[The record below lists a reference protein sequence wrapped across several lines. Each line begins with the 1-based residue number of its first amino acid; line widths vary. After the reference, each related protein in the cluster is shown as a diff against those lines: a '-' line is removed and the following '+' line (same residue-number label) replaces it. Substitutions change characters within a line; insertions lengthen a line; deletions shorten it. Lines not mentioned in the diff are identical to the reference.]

1 MANFKYKAINS
12 EGQRIEGSQSA
23 DSESQVREMLLSNQ
37 YYPLSIEKE
46 NSKNK
51 SSFSFDRKV
60 KLKDIAVF
68 CRQFYV
74 MLDSG
79 LSIGKTL
86 NILIEQGEKPKLR
99 EALIGVN
106 SDIKRGETLASS
118 MGKRKDV
125 FPKLLTSMIDAG
137 ERSGNLDIILKR
149 MAEYYEKETKIRGK
163 IKSAMIYPIVL
174 GVVAII
180 AITFILTFVMP
191 TFVQMFEENNVELP
205 MSTKMVLGTSKM
217 LGKYGVIFFLVLVIG
232 IILLGKYLKG
242 EEGQYKLSVINLK
255 LPVIKKLTQK
265 IVVSRFTRTM
275 GIVSSSGMS
284 LVTSLEIVASVVGN
298 KIAEKE
304 LLKVK
309 EKVLKGEGLGDS
321 IMNIKIFPPML
332 ASMVKVGEEA
342 GSLDSI
348 LDKTADFYDDEL
360 EREIQTATAL
370 IEPVMIV
377 IMGVIIGFLLISIL
391 TPMFKMYKLH
401 IILRRKTNE
410 YKKTK

>member
-51 SSFSFDRKV
+51 ISFSFNRKV
-60 KLKDIAVF
+60 KLKDIAIF

-79 LSIGKTL
+79 LSIGKAL
-86 NILIEQGEKPKLR
+86 NILIEQGEKPKIR

-106 SDIKRGETLASS
+106 GDLKRGETLASS
-118 MGKRKDV
+118 MRKRKDV
-125 FPKLLTSMIDAG
+125 FPNLLTSMIDAG

-191 TFVQMFEENNVELP
+191 TFVQMFEENNVDLP

-217 LGKYGVIFFLVLVIG
+217 LGKYGIIIFLILVTA
-232 IILLGKYLKG
+232 IILLGKYLKS
-242 EEGQYKLSVINLK
+242 EEGQYKLSIINLK
-255 LPVIKKLTQK
+255 IPVIKKLTQK
-265 IVVSRFTRTM
+265 IIVSRFTRTM

-321 IMNIKIFPPML
+321 IMKIKIFPPML

-370 IEPVMIV
+370 IEPAMIV
-377 IMGVIIGFLLISIL
+377 VMGIIIGFLLISIL
-391 TPMFKMYKLH
+391 TPMFKMYNS
-401 IILRRKTNE
+401 IG
-410 YKKTK
+410 

>member
-1 MANFKYKAINS
+1 MAIFKYKAINS

-46 NSKNK
+46 NSKSK
-51 SSFSFDRKV
+51 SSFSFNRKV

-79 LSIGKTL
+79 LSIGKAL
-86 NILIEQGEKPKLR
+86 NILIEQGEKPKIR

-106 SDIKRGETLASS
+106 GDLKRGETLANS
-118 MGKRKDV
+118 MRKRKDV
-125 FPKLLTSMIDAG
+125 FPNLLTSMIDAG

-191 TFVQMFEENNVELP
+191 TFVQMFEENNVDLP
-205 MSTKMVLGTSKM
+205 TSTKMVLGTSKM
-217 LGKYGVIFFLVLVIG
+217 LGKYGIIIFLILVTA
-232 IILLGKYLKG
+232 IILLGKYLKS

-255 LPVIKKLTQK
+255 IPVIKKLTQK
-265 IVVSRFTRTM
+265 IIVSRFTRTM

-298 KIAEKE
+298 KIAERE

-321 IMNIKIFPPML
+321 IMKIKIFPPML

-370 IEPVMIV
+370 IEPAMIV
-377 IMGVIIGFLLISIL
+377 VMGVIIGFLLISIL
-391 TPMFKMYKLH
+391 TPMFKMYNS
-401 IILRRKTNE
+401 IS
-410 YKKTK
+410 

>member
-1 MANFKYKAINS
+1 MAIFKYKAINS

-23 DSESQVREMLLSNQ
+23 DSENQIREMLLSNQ

-46 NSKNK
+46 NSKSK
-51 SSFSFDRKV
+51 KSFSFNSKV

-79 LSIGKTL
+79 LSIGKAL
-86 NILIEQGEKPKLR
+86 NILIEQCEKPKLR

-106 SDIKRGETLASS
+106 GDLKRGETLASS
-118 MGKRKDV
+118 MRKRKDV
-125 FPKLLTSMIDAG
+125 FPNLLTSMIDAG

-191 TFVQMFEENNVELP
+191 TFVQMFEENNVDLP
-205 MSTKMVLGTSKM
+205 MSTKMVLETSKV
-217 LGKYGVIFFLVLVIG
+217 LGKYGIIIFLILVTA
-232 IILLGKYLKG
+232 IILLGKYLKS
-242 EEGQYKLSVINLK
+242 EEGQYKLSSINLK
-255 LPVIKKLTQK
+255 IPVIKKLTQK
-265 IVVSRFTRTM
+265 IIVSRFTRTM

-284 LVTSLEIVASVVGN
+284 LVSSLEIVASVVGN

-332 ASMVKVGEEA
+332 ASMVKIGEEA

-360 EREIQTATAL
+360 EREIKTATAL
-370 IEPVMIV
+370 IEPSMIV
-377 IMGVIIGFLLISIL
+377 LMGIIIGFLLISIL
-391 TPMFKMYKLH
+391 TPMFKMYNS
-401 IILRRKTNE
+401 IS
-410 YKKTK
+410 

>member
-1 MANFKYKAINS
+1 MAIFKYKAINS

-23 DSESQVREMLLSNQ
+23 DSESQIREMLLSNQ

-46 NSKNK
+46 NSKSK
-51 SSFSFDRKV
+51 KSFSFNSKV

-79 LSIGKTL
+79 LSIGKAL
-86 NILIEQGEKPKLR
+86 NILIEQCEKPKLR

-106 SDIKRGETLASS
+106 GELKRGETLASS
-118 MGKRKDV
+118 MRKRKDV
-125 FPKLLTSMIDAG
+125 FPNLLTSMIDAG

-180 AITFILTFVMP
+180 SITFILTFVMP
-191 TFVQMFEENNVELP
+191 TFVQMFEENNVDLP
-205 MSTKMVLGTSKM
+205 MSTKMVLETSKV
-217 LGKYGVIFFLVLVIG
+217 LGQYGIIIFLILVTA
-232 IILLGKYLKG
+232 IILLGKYLKS
-242 EEGQYKLSVINLK
+242 EEGQYKLSSINLK
-255 LPVIKKLTQK
+255 IPVIKKLTQK
-265 IVVSRFTRTM
+265 IIVSRFTRTM

-284 LVTSLEIVASVVGN
+284 LVTSIEIVASVVGN

-332 ASMVKVGEEA
+332 ASMVKIGEEA

-360 EREIQTATAL
+360 EREIKTATAL
-370 IEPVMIV
+370 IEPIMIV
-377 IMGVIIGFLLISIL
+377 LMGIIIGFLLISIL
-391 TPMFKMYKLH
+391 TPMFTMYNS
-401 IILRRKTNE
+401 IG
-410 YKKTK
+410 

>member
-60 KLKDIAVF
+60 KLKDIALF

-232 IILLGKYLKG
+232 IILLGKYLKS

-360 EREIQTATAL
+360 EREIQTVTAL
-370 IEPVMIV
+370 IEPAMIV

-391 TPMFKMYKLH
+391 TPMFKMYNS
-401 IILRRKTNE
+401 IG
-410 YKKTK
+410 

>member
-12 EGQRIEGSQSA
+12 EGQRVEGSQSA

-51 SSFSFDRKV
+51 ISFSFNRKV
-60 KLKDIAVF
+60 KLKDIAIF

-79 LSIGKTL
+79 LSIGKAL
-86 NILIEQGEKPKLR
+86 NILIEQGEKPKIR

-106 SDIKRGETLASS
+106 GDLKRGETLASS
-118 MGKRKDV
+118 MRKRKDV
-125 FPKLLTSMIDAG
+125 FPNLLTSMIDAG

-191 TFVQMFEENNVELP
+191 TFVQMFEENNVDLP

-217 LGKYGVIFFLVLVIG
+217 LGKYGIIIFLILVTA
-232 IILLGKYLKG
+232 IILLGKYLKS
-242 EEGQYKLSVINLK
+242 EEGQYKLSIINLK
-255 LPVIKKLTQK
+255 IPVIKKLTQK
-265 IVVSRFTRTM
+265 IIVSRFTRTM

-321 IMNIKIFPPML
+321 IMKIKIFPPML

-370 IEPVMIV
+370 IEPAMIV
-377 IMGVIIGFLLISIL
+377 VMGIIIGFLLISIL
-391 TPMFKMYKLH
+391 TPMFKMYNS
-401 IILRRKTNE
+401 IS
-410 YKKTK
+410 

>member
-1 MANFKYKAINS
+1 MAIFKYKAINS

-23 DSESQVREMLLSNQ
+23 DSESQIREMLLSNQ

-46 NSKNK
+46 NSKSK
-51 SSFSFDRKV
+51 KSFSFNSKV

-79 LSIGKTL
+79 LSIGKAL
-86 NILIEQGEKPKLR
+86 NILIEQGEKPKIR

-106 SDIKRGETLASS
+106 GDLKRGETLASS
-118 MGKRKDV
+118 MRKRKDV
-125 FPKLLTSMIDAG
+125 FPNLLTSMIDAG

-191 TFVQMFEENNVELP
+191 TFVQMFEENNVDLP

-217 LGKYGVIFFLVLVIG
+217 LGKYGIIIFLILVTA
-232 IILLGKYLKG
+232 IILLGKYLKS
-242 EEGQYKLSVINLK
+242 EEGQYKLSIINLK
-255 LPVIKKLTQK
+255 IPVIKKLTQK
-265 IVVSRFTRTM
+265 IIVSRFTRTM

-284 LVTSLEIVASVVGN
+284 LVTSIEIVASVVGN

-321 IMNIKIFPPML
+321 IMKIKIFPPML

-370 IEPVMIV
+370 IEPAMIV
-377 IMGVIIGFLLISIL
+377 VMGIIIGFLLISIL
-391 TPMFKMYKLH
+391 TPMFKMYNS
-401 IILRRKTNE
+401 IG
-410 YKKTK
+410 

>member
-1 MANFKYKAINS
+1 MAIFKYKAINS

-23 DSESQVREMLLSNQ
+23 DSESQIREMLLSNQ

-46 NSKNK
+46 NSKSK
-51 SSFSFDRKV
+51 KSFSFNSKV

-79 LSIGKTL
+79 LSIGKAL
-86 NILIEQGEKPKLR
+86 NILIEQCEKPKLR

-106 SDIKRGETLASS
+106 GELKRGETLASS
-118 MGKRKDV
+118 MRKRKDV
-125 FPKLLTSMIDAG
+125 FPNLLTSMIDAG

-191 TFVQMFEENNVELP
+191 TFVQMFEENNVDLP

-217 LGKYGVIFFLVLVIG
+217 LGKYGIIIFLILVTA
-232 IILLGKYLKG
+232 IILLGKYLKS
-242 EEGQYKLSVINLK
+242 EEGQYKLSSINLK
-255 LPVIKKLTQK
+255 IPVIKKLTQK
-265 IVVSRFTRTM
+265 IIVSRFTRTM

-284 LVTSLEIVASVVGN
+284 LVSSLEIVASVVGN
-298 KIAEKE
+298 KIAENE

-370 IEPVMIV
+370 IEPIMIV
-377 IMGVIIGFLLISIL
+377 IMGIIIGFLLISIL
-391 TPMFKMYKLH
+391 TPMFTMYNS
-401 IILRRKTNE
+401 IG
-410 YKKTK
+410 

>member
-1 MANFKYKAINS
+1 MAIFKYKAINS

-23 DSESQVREMLLSNQ
+23 DSESQIREMLLSNQ

-46 NSKNK
+46 NSKSK
-51 SSFSFDRKV
+51 KSFSFNSKV

-79 LSIGKTL
+79 LSIGKAL
-86 NILIEQGEKPKLR
+86 NILIEQCEKPKIR

-106 SDIKRGETLASS
+106 GELKRGETLASS
-118 MGKRKDV
+118 MRKRKDV
-125 FPKLLTSMIDAG
+125 FPNLLTSMIDAG

-191 TFVQMFEENNVELP
+191 TFVQMFEENNVDLP

-217 LGKYGVIFFLVLVIG
+217 LGKYGIIIFLILVTA
-232 IILLGKYLKG
+232 IILLGKYLKS
-242 EEGQYKLSVINLK
+242 EEGQYKLSSINLK
-255 LPVIKKLTQK
+255 IPVIKKLTQK
-265 IVVSRFTRTM
+265 IIVSRFTRTM

-284 LVTSLEIVASVVGN
+284 LVTSIEIVASVVGN

-332 ASMVKVGEEA
+332 ASMVKIGEEA

-360 EREIQTATAL
+360 EREIKTATAL
-370 IEPVMIV
+370 IEPSMIV
-377 IMGVIIGFLLISIL
+377 LMGIIIGFLLISIL
-391 TPMFKMYKLH
+391 TPMFKMYNS
-401 IILRRKTNE
+401 IS
-410 YKKTK
+410 

>member
-46 NSKNK
+46 NSKGK
-51 SSFSFDRKV
+51 SSLSFNRKV

-79 LSIGKTL
+79 LSIGKAL

-106 SDIKRGETLASS
+106 GDLKRGETLASS
-118 MGKRKDV
+118 MRKRKDV
-125 FPKLLTSMIDAG
+125 FPNLLTSMIDAG

-191 TFVQMFEENNVELP
+191 TFVQMFEENNVDLP
-205 MSTKMVLGTSKM
+205 TSTKMVLGTSKM
-217 LGKYGVIFFLVLVIG
+217 LGKYGIIIFLILVTA
-232 IILLGKYLKG
+232 IILLGKYLKS

-255 LPVIKKLTQK
+255 IPVIKKLTQK
-265 IVVSRFTRTM
+265 IIVSRFTRTM

-321 IMNIKIFPPML
+321 IIKIKIFPPML

-370 IEPVMIV
+370 IEPAMIV
-377 IMGVIIGFLLISIL
+377 LMGVIIGFLLISIL
-391 TPMFKMYKLH
+391 TPMFKMYNS
-401 IILRRKTNE
+401 IG
-410 YKKTK
+410 

>member
-1 MANFKYKAINS
+1 MAIFKYKAINS

-23 DSESQVREMLLSNQ
+23 DYESQIREMLLSNQ

-46 NSKNK
+46 NSKSK
-51 SSFSFDRKV
+51 KSFSFNSKV

-79 LSIGKTL
+79 LSIGKAL
-86 NILIEQGEKPKLR
+86 NILIEQCEKPKLR

-106 SDIKRGETLASS
+106 GELKRGETLASS
-118 MGKRKDV
+118 MRKRKDV
-125 FPKLLTSMIDAG
+125 FPNLLTSMIDAG

-191 TFVQMFEENNVELP
+191 TFVQMFEENNVDLP
-205 MSTKMVLGTSKM
+205 MSTKMVLETSKM
-217 LGKYGVIFFLVLVIG
+217 LGKYGIIIFLILVTA
-232 IILLGKYLKG
+232 IILLGKYLKS
-242 EEGQYKLSVINLK
+242 EEGQYKLSSINLK
-255 LPVIKKLTQK
+255 IPVIKKLTQK
-265 IVVSRFTRTM
+265 IIVSRFTRTM

-284 LVTSLEIVASVVGN
+284 LVTSIEIVASVVGN
-298 KIAEKE
+298 KIAERE

-332 ASMVKVGEEA
+332 ASMVKIGEEA

-360 EREIQTATAL
+360 EREIKTATAL
-370 IEPVMIV
+370 IEPSMIV
-377 IMGVIIGFLLISIL
+377 LMGIIIGFLLISIL
-391 TPMFKMYKLH
+391 TPMFKMYNS
-401 IILRRKTNE
+401 IS
-410 YKKTK
+410 

>member
-46 NSKNK
+46 NSKSK
-51 SSFSFDRKV
+51 SSFSFNRKV

-79 LSIGKTL
+79 LSIGKAL
-86 NILIEQGEKPKLR
+86 NILIEQGEKPKIR
-99 EALIGVN
+99 DALIGVN
-106 SDIKRGETLASS
+106 GDLKRGETLANS
-118 MGKRKDV
+118 MRKRKDV
-125 FPKLLTSMIDAG
+125 FPNLLTSMIDAG

-191 TFVQMFEENNVELP
+191 TFVQMFEENNVDLP
-205 MSTKMVLGTSKM
+205 TSTKMVLGTSKM
-217 LGKYGVIFFLVLVIG
+217 LGKYGIIIFLILVTA
-232 IILLGKYLKG
+232 IILLGKYLKS
-242 EEGQYKLSVINLK
+242 EEGQYKLSIINLK
-255 LPVIKKLTQK
+255 IPVIKKLTQK
-265 IVVSRFTRTM
+265 IIVSRFTRTM

-321 IMNIKIFPPML
+321 IMKIKIFPPML

-370 IEPVMIV
+370 IEPAMIV
-377 IMGVIIGFLLISIL
+377 VMGIIIGFLLISIL
-391 TPMFKMYKLH
+391 TPMFKMYNS
-401 IILRRKTNE
+401 IG
-410 YKKTK
+410 

>member
-1 MANFKYKAINS
+1 MAIFKYKAINS

-23 DSESQVREMLLSNQ
+23 DSESQIREMLLSNQ

-46 NSKNK
+46 NSKSK
-51 SSFSFDRKV
+51 KSFSFNSKV

-79 LSIGKTL
+79 LSIGKAL
-86 NILIEQGEKPKLR
+86 NILIEQCEKPKLR

-106 SDIKRGETLASS
+106 GELKRGETLASS
-118 MGKRKDV
+118 MRKRKDV
-125 FPKLLTSMIDAG
+125 FPNLLTSMIDAG

-191 TFVQMFEENNVELP
+191 TFVQMFEENNVDLP
-205 MSTKMVLGTSKM
+205 MSTKMVLETSKV
-217 LGKYGVIFFLVLVIG
+217 LGKYGIIIFLILVTA
-232 IILLGKYLKG
+232 IILLGKYLKS
-242 EEGQYKLSVINLK
+242 EEGQYKLSSINLK
-255 LPVIKKLTQK
+255 IPVIKKLTQK
-265 IVVSRFTRTM
+265 IIVSRFTRTM

-284 LVTSLEIVASVVGN
+284 LVTSIEIVASVVGN

-332 ASMVKVGEEA
+332 ASMVKIGEEA

-360 EREIQTATAL
+360 EREIKTATAL
-370 IEPVMIV
+370 IEPSMIV
-377 IMGVIIGFLLISIL
+377 LMGIIIGFLLISIL
-391 TPMFKMYKLH
+391 TPMFKMYNS
-401 IILRRKTNE
+401 IS
-410 YKKTK
+410 

>member
-1 MANFKYKAINS
+1 MAIFKYKAINS

-23 DSESQVREMLLSNQ
+23 DSESQIREMLLSNQ

-46 NSKNK
+46 NSKSK
-51 SSFSFDRKV
+51 KSFSFNSKV

-79 LSIGKTL
+79 LSIGKAL
-86 NILIEQGEKPKLR
+86 NILIEQCEKPKLR

-106 SDIKRGETLASS
+106 GELKRGETLASS
-118 MGKRKDV
+118 MRKRKDV
-125 FPKLLTSMIDAG
+125 FPNLLTSMIDAG

-191 TFVQMFEENNVELP
+191 TFVQMFEENNVDLP
-205 MSTKMVLGTSKM
+205 MSTKMVLETSKV
-217 LGKYGVIFFLVLVIG
+217 LGKYGIIIFLILVTA
-232 IILLGKYLKG
+232 IILLGKYLKS
-242 EEGQYKLSVINLK
+242 EEGQYKLSSINLK
-255 LPVIKKLTQK
+255 IPVIKKLTQK
-265 IVVSRFTRTM
+265 IIVSRFTRTM

-284 LVTSLEIVASVVGN
+284 LVTSIEIVASVVGN

-332 ASMVKVGEEA
+332 ASMVKIGEEA

-360 EREIQTATAL
+360 EREIKTSTAL
-370 IEPVMIV
+370 IEPSMIV
-377 IMGVIIGFLLISIL
+377 LMGIIIGFLLISIL
-391 TPMFKMYKLH
+391 TPMFKMYNS
-401 IILRRKTNE
+401 IS
-410 YKKTK
+410 

>member
-1 MANFKYKAINS
+1 MAIFKYKAINS

-23 DSESQVREMLLSNQ
+23 DSENQIREMLLSNQ

-46 NSKNK
+46 NSKSK
-51 SSFSFDRKV
+51 KSFSFNSKV

-79 LSIGKTL
+79 LSIGKAL
-86 NILIEQGEKPKLR
+86 NILIEQCEKPKLR

-106 SDIKRGETLASS
+106 GELKRGETLASS
-118 MGKRKDV
+118 MRKRKDV
-125 FPKLLTSMIDAG
+125 FPNLLTSMIDAG

-217 LGKYGVIFFLVLVIG
+217 LGKYGIIIFLILVTA
-232 IILLGKYLKG
+232 IILLGKYLKS
-242 EEGQYKLSVINLK
+242 EEGQYKLSSINLK
-255 LPVIKKLTQK
+255 IPVIKKLTQK
-265 IVVSRFTRTM
+265 IIVSRFTRTM

-284 LVTSLEIVASVVGN
+284 LVTSIEIVASVVGN

-332 ASMVKVGEEA
+332 ASMVKIGEEA

-360 EREIQTATAL
+360 EREIKTATAL
-370 IEPVMIV
+370 IEPSMIV
-377 IMGVIIGFLLISIL
+377 LMGIIIGFLLISIL
-391 TPMFKMYKLH
+391 TPMFKMYNS
-401 IILRRKTNE
+401 IS
-410 YKKTK
+410 

>member
-232 IILLGKYLKG
+232 IILLGKYLKS

-360 EREIQTATAL
+360 EREIQTVTAL
-370 IEPVMIV
+370 IEPAMIV
-377 IMGVIIGFLLISIL
+377 VMGIIIGFLLISIL
-391 TPMFKMYKLH
+391 TPMFKMYNS
-401 IILRRKTNE
+401 IG
-410 YKKTK
+410 

>member
-60 KLKDIAVF
+60 KLKDIEVF

-232 IILLGKYLKG
+232 IILLGKYLKS

-255 LPVIKKLTQK
+255 LPVIKNLTQK

-360 EREIQTATAL
+360 EREIQTVTAL
-370 IEPVMIV
+370 IEPAMIV

-391 TPMFKMYKLH
+391 TPMFKMYNS
-401 IILRRKTNE
+401 IG
-410 YKKTK
+410 

>member
-12 EGQRIEGSQSA
+12 EGQRVEGSQSA

-51 SSFSFDRKV
+51 ISFSFNRKV
-60 KLKDIAVF
+60 KLKDIAIF

-79 LSIGKTL
+79 LSIGKAL
-86 NILIEQGEKPKLR
+86 NILIEQGEKPKIR

-106 SDIKRGETLASS
+106 GDLKRGETLASS
-118 MGKRKDV
+118 MRKRKDV
-125 FPKLLTSMIDAG
+125 FPNLLTSMIDAG

-191 TFVQMFEENNVELP
+191 TFVQMFEENNVDLP

-217 LGKYGVIFFLVLVIG
+217 LGKYGIIIFLILVTA
-232 IILLGKYLKG
+232 IILLGKYLKS
-242 EEGQYKLSVINLK
+242 EEGQYKLSIINLK
-255 LPVIKKLTQK
+255 IPVIKKLTQK
-265 IVVSRFTRTM
+265 IIVSRFTRTM

-321 IMNIKIFPPML
+321 IMKIKIFPPML
-332 ASMVKVGEEA
+332 ASMVKIGEEA

-370 IEPVMIV
+370 IEPAMIV
-377 IMGVIIGFLLISIL
+377 VMGIIIGFLLISIL
-391 TPMFKMYKLH
+391 TPMFKMYNS
-401 IILRRKTNE
+401 IG
-410 YKKTK
+410 

>member
-46 NSKNK
+46 NSKSK
-51 SSFSFDRKV
+51 SSFSFNRKV

-79 LSIGKTL
+79 LSIGKAL
-86 NILIEQGEKPKLR
+86 NILIEQGEKPKVR

-106 SDIKRGETLASS
+106 GDLKRGETLANS
-118 MGKRKDV
+118 MRKRKDV
-125 FPKLLTSMIDAG
+125 FPNLLTSMIDAG

-191 TFVQMFEENNVELP
+191 TFVQMFEENNVDLP
-205 MSTKMVLGTSKM
+205 TSTKMVLGTSKM
-217 LGKYGVIFFLVLVIG
+217 LGKYGIIIFLILVTA
-232 IILLGKYLKG
+232 IILLGKYLKS

-255 LPVIKKLTQK
+255 IPVIKKLTQK
-265 IVVSRFTRTM
+265 IIVSRFTRTM

-321 IMNIKIFPPML
+321 IMKIKIFPPML

-370 IEPVMIV
+370 IEPAMIV
-377 IMGVIIGFLLISIL
+377 VMGVIIGFLLISIL
-391 TPMFKMYKLH
+391 TPMFKMYNS
-401 IILRRKTNE
+401 IG
-410 YKKTK
+410 

>member
-46 NSKNK
+46 NSKGK
-51 SSFSFDRKV
+51 SSLSFNRKV

-79 LSIGKTL
+79 LSIGKAL

-106 SDIKRGETLASS
+106 GDLKRGETLASS
-118 MGKRKDV
+118 MRKRKDV
-125 FPKLLTSMIDAG
+125 FPNLLTSMIDAG

-191 TFVQMFEENNVELP
+191 TFVQMFEENNVDLP
-205 MSTKMVLGTSKM
+205 TSTKMVLGTSKM
-217 LGKYGVIFFLVLVIG
+217 LGKYGIIIFLILVTA
-232 IILLGKYLKG
+232 IILLGKYLKS

-255 LPVIKKLTQK
+255 IPVIKKLTQK
-265 IVVSRFTRTM
+265 IIVSRFTRTM

-321 IMNIKIFPPML
+321 IMKIKIFPPML

-370 IEPVMIV
+370 IEPAMIV
-377 IMGVIIGFLLISIL
+377 LMGIIIGFLLISIL
-391 TPMFKMYKLH
+391 TPMFKMYNS
-401 IILRRKTNE
+401 IS
-410 YKKTK
+410 

>member
-23 DSESQVREMLLSNQ
+23 DSKSQVREMLLSNQ

-51 SSFSFDRKV
+51 ISFSFNRKV
-60 KLKDIAVF
+60 KLKDIAIF

-79 LSIGKTL
+79 LSIGKAL
-86 NILIEQGEKPKLR
+86 NILIEQGEKPKIR

-106 SDIKRGETLASS
+106 GDLKRGETLASS
-118 MGKRKDV
+118 MRKRKDV
-125 FPKLLTSMIDAG
+125 FPNLLTSMIDAG

-149 MAEYYEKETKIRGK
+149 MSEYYEKETKIRGK

-191 TFVQMFEENNVELP
+191 TFVQMFEENNVDLP

-217 LGKYGVIFFLVLVIG
+217 LGKYGIIIFLILVTA
-232 IILLGKYLKG
+232 IILLGKYLKS
-242 EEGQYKLSVINLK
+242 EEGQYKLSIINLK
-255 LPVIKKLTQK
+255 IPVIKKLTQK
-265 IVVSRFTRTM
+265 IIVSRFTRTM

-309 EKVLKGEGLGDS
+309 EKVLKGEELGDS
-321 IMNIKIFPPML
+321 IMKIKIFPPML

-360 EREIQTATAL
+360 KREIQTATAL
-370 IEPVMIV
+370 IEPAMIV
-377 IMGVIIGFLLISIL
+377 VMGIIIGFLLISIL
-391 TPMFKMYKLH
+391 TPMFKMYNS
-401 IILRRKTNE
+401 IG
-410 YKKTK
+410 

>member
-46 NSKNK
+46 NSKSK
-51 SSFSFDRKV
+51 SSFSFNRKV

-79 LSIGKTL
+79 LSIGKAL
-86 NILIEQGEKPKLR
+86 NILIEQGEKPKIR

-106 SDIKRGETLASS
+106 GDLKRGETLANS
-118 MGKRKDV
+118 MRKRKDV
-125 FPKLLTSMIDAG
+125 FPNLLTSMIDAG

-191 TFVQMFEENNVELP
+191 TFVQMFEENNVDLP
-205 MSTKMVLGTSKM
+205 TSTKMVLGTSKM
-217 LGKYGVIFFLVLVIG
+217 LGKYGIIIFLILVTA
-232 IILLGKYLKG
+232 IILLGKYLKS
-242 EEGQYKLSVINLK
+242 EEGQYKLSIINLK
-255 LPVIKKLTQK
+255 IPVIKKLTQK
-265 IVVSRFTRTM
+265 IIVSRFTRTM

-321 IMNIKIFPPML
+321 IMKIKIFPPML

-360 EREIQTATAL
+360 EREIKTATAL
-370 IEPVMIV
+370 IEPSMIV
-377 IMGVIIGFLLISIL
+377 LMGIIIGFLLISIL
-391 TPMFKMYKLH
+391 TPMFKMYNS
-401 IILRRKTNE
+401 IS
-410 YKKTK
+410 

>member
-232 IILLGKYLKG
+232 IILLGKYLKS

-370 IEPVMIV
+370 IEPAMIV
-377 IMGVIIGFLLISIL
+377 VMGIIIGFLLISIL
-391 TPMFKMYKLH
+391 TPMFKMYNS
-401 IILRRKTNE
+401 IG
-410 YKKTK
+410 

>member
-1 MANFKYKAINS
+1 MAIFKYKAINS

-23 DSESQVREMLLSNQ
+23 DSESQIREMLLSNQ

-46 NSKNK
+46 NSKSK
-51 SSFSFDRKV
+51 KSFSFNSKV

-79 LSIGKTL
+79 LSIGKAL
-86 NILIEQGEKPKLR
+86 NILIEQCEKPKLR

-106 SDIKRGETLASS
+106 GELKRGETLASS
-118 MGKRKDV
+118 MRKRKDV
-125 FPKLLTSMIDAG
+125 FPNLLTSMIDAG

-191 TFVQMFEENNVELP
+191 TFVQMFEENNVDLP
-205 MSTKMVLGTSKM
+205 MSTKMVLETSKV
-217 LGKYGVIFFLVLVIG
+217 LGKYGIIIFLILVTA
-232 IILLGKYLKG
+232 IILLGKYLKS
-242 EEGQYKLSVINLK
+242 EEGQYKLSSINLK
-255 LPVIKKLTQK
+255 IPVIKKLTQK
-265 IVVSRFTRTM
+265 IIVSRFTRTM

-284 LVTSLEIVASVVGN
+284 LVTSIEIVASVVGN

-309 EKVLKGEGLGDS
+309 EKVLKGEELGDS

-332 ASMVKVGEEA
+332 ASMVKIGEEA

-360 EREIQTATAL
+360 EREIKTATAL
-370 IEPVMIV
+370 IEPSMIV
-377 IMGVIIGFLLISIL
+377 LMGIIIGFLLISIL
-391 TPMFKMYKLH
+391 TPMFKMYNS
-401 IILRRKTNE
+401 IS
-410 YKKTK
+410 

>member
-46 NSKNK
+46 NSKGK
-51 SSFSFDRKV
+51 SSLSFNRKV

-79 LSIGKTL
+79 LSIGKAL

-106 SDIKRGETLASS
+106 GDLKRGETLANS
-118 MGKRKDV
+118 MRKRKDI
-125 FPKLLTSMIDAG
+125 FPNLLTSMIDAG

-191 TFVQMFEENNVELP
+191 TFVQMFEENNVDLP
-205 MSTKMVLGTSKM
+205 TSTKMVLGTSKM
-217 LGKYGVIFFLVLVIG
+217 LGKYGIIIFLILVTA
-232 IILLGKYLKG
+232 IILLGKYLKS

-255 LPVIKKLTQK
+255 IPVIKKLTQK
-265 IVVSRFTRTM
+265 IIVSRFTRTM

-321 IMNIKIFPPML
+321 IMKIKIFPPML

-370 IEPVMIV
+370 IEPAMIV
-377 IMGVIIGFLLISIL
+377 LMGIIIGFLLISIL
-391 TPMFKMYKLH
+391 TPMFKMYNS
-401 IILRRKTNE
+401 IS
-410 YKKTK
+410 

>member
-46 NSKNK
+46 NSKSK
-51 SSFSFDRKV
+51 SSFSFNRKV

-79 LSIGKTL
+79 LSIGKAL
-86 NILIEQGEKPKLR
+86 NILIEQGEKPKIR

-106 SDIKRGETLASS
+106 GDLKRGETLANS
-118 MGKRKDV
+118 MRKRKDV
-125 FPKLLTSMIDAG
+125 FPNLLTSMIDAG

-191 TFVQMFEENNVELP
+191 TFVQMFEENNVDLP
-205 MSTKMVLGTSKM
+205 TSTKMVLGTSKM
-217 LGKYGVIFFLVLVIG
+217 LGKYGIIIFLILVTA
-232 IILLGKYLKG
+232 IILLGKYLKS

-255 LPVIKKLTQK
+255 IPVIKKLTQK
-265 IVVSRFTRTM
+265 IIVSRFTRTM

-321 IMNIKIFPPML
+321 IMRIKIFPPML

-370 IEPVMIV
+370 IEPAMIV
-377 IMGVIIGFLLISIL
+377 IMGIIIGFLLISIL
-391 TPMFKMYKLH
+391 TPMFKMYNS
-401 IILRRKTNE
+401 IG
-410 YKKTK
+410 

>member
-1 MANFKYKAINS
+1 MAIFKYKAINS

-23 DSESQVREMLLSNQ
+23 DSENQIREMLLSNQ

-46 NSKNK
+46 NSKSK
-51 SSFSFDRKV
+51 KSFSFNSKV

-79 LSIGKTL
+79 LSIGKAL
-86 NILIEQGEKPKLR
+86 NILIEQCEKPKLR

-106 SDIKRGETLASS
+106 GDLKRGETLASS
-118 MGKRKDV
+118 MRKRKDV
-125 FPKLLTSMIDAG
+125 FPNLLTSMIDAG

-191 TFVQMFEENNVELP
+191 TFVQMFEENNVDLP

-217 LGKYGVIFFLVLVIG
+217 LGKYGIIIFLILVTA
-232 IILLGKYLKG
+232 IILLGKYLKS
-242 EEGQYKLSVINLK
+242 EEGQYKLSSINLK
-255 LPVIKKLTQK
+255 IPVIKKLTQK
-265 IVVSRFTRTM
+265 IIVSRFTRTM

-284 LVTSLEIVASVVGN
+284 LVSSLEIVASVVGN

-332 ASMVKVGEEA
+332 ASMVKIGEEA

-360 EREIQTATAL
+360 EREIKTATAL
-370 IEPVMIV
+370 IDPSMIV
-377 IMGVIIGFLLISIL
+377 LMGIIIGFLLISIL
-391 TPMFKMYKLH
+391 TPMFKMYNS
-401 IILRRKTNE
+401 IS
-410 YKKTK
+410 

>member
-46 NSKNK
+46 NSKSK
-51 SSFSFDRKV
+51 SSFSFNRKI

-79 LSIGKTL
+79 LSIGKAL
-86 NILIEQGEKPKLR
+86 NILIEQGEKPKIR
-99 EALIGVN
+99 DALIGVN
-106 SDIKRGETLASS
+106 GDLKRGETLASS
-118 MGKRKDV
+118 MRKRKDV
-125 FPKLLTSMIDAG
+125 FPNLLTSMIDAG

-191 TFVQMFEENNVELP
+191 TFVQMFEENNVDLP

-217 LGKYGVIFFLVLVIG
+217 LGKYGIIIFLILVTA
-232 IILLGKYLKG
+232 IILLGKYLKS

-255 LPVIKKLTQK
+255 IPVIKKLTQK
-265 IVVSRFTRTM
+265 IIVSRFTRTM
-275 GIVSSSGMS
+275 GIVSSSGIS
-284 LVTSLEIVASVVGN
+284 LVTSLEIVAPVVGN

-321 IMNIKIFPPML
+321 IMKIKIFQPML

-370 IEPVMIV
+370 IEPAMIV
-377 IMGVIIGFLLISIL
+377 VMGIIIGFLLISIL
-391 TPMFKMYKLH
+391 TPMFKMYNS
-401 IILRRKTNE
+401 IG
-410 YKKTK
+410 

>member
-232 IILLGKYLKG
+232 IILLGKYLKS

-370 IEPVMIV
+370 IEPAMIV
-377 IMGVIIGFLLISIL
+377 VMGVIIGFLLISIL
-391 TPMFKMYKLH
+391 TPMFKMYNS
-401 IILRRKTNE
+401 IG
-410 YKKTK
+410 

>member
-1 MANFKYKAINS
+1 MAIFKYKAINS

-23 DSESQVREMLLSNQ
+23 DSESQIREMLLSNQ

-46 NSKNK
+46 NSKGK
-51 SSFSFDRKV
+51 KSFSFNSKV

-79 LSIGKTL
+79 LSIGKAL
-86 NILIEQGEKPKLR
+86 NILIEQCEKPKLR

-106 SDIKRGETLASS
+106 GELKRGETLASS
-118 MGKRKDV
+118 MRKRKDV
-125 FPKLLTSMIDAG
+125 FPNLLTSMIDAG

-191 TFVQMFEENNVELP
+191 TFVQMFEENNVDLP
-205 MSTKMVLGTSKM
+205 MSTKMVLETSKV
-217 LGKYGVIFFLVLVIG
+217 LGKYGIIIFLILVTA
-232 IILLGKYLKG
+232 IILLGKYLKS
-242 EEGQYKLSVINLK
+242 EEGQYKLSSINLK
-255 LPVIKKLTQK
+255 IPVIKKLTQK
-265 IVVSRFTRTM
+265 IIVSRFTRTM

-284 LVTSLEIVASVVGN
+284 LVTSIEIVASVVGN

-321 IMNIKIFPPML
+321 IINIKIFPPML
-332 ASMVKVGEEA
+332 ASMVKIGEEA

-360 EREIQTATAL
+360 EREIKTATAL
-370 IEPVMIV
+370 IEPSMIV
-377 IMGVIIGFLLISIL
+377 LMGIIIGFLLISIL
-391 TPMFKMYKLH
+391 TPMFKMYNS
-401 IILRRKTNE
+401 IS
-410 YKKTK
+410 

>member
-1 MANFKYKAINS
+1 MAIFKYKAINS

-23 DSESQVREMLLSNQ
+23 DSESQIREMLLSNQ

-46 NSKNK
+46 NSKSK
-51 SSFSFDRKV
+51 KSFSFNSKV

-79 LSIGKTL
+79 LSIGKAL
-86 NILIEQGEKPKLR
+86 NILIEQCEKPKLR

-106 SDIKRGETLASS
+106 GELKRGETLASS
-118 MGKRKDV
+118 MRKRKDV
-125 FPKLLTSMIDAG
+125 FPNLLTSMIDAG

-191 TFVQMFEENNVELP
+191 TFVQMFEENNVDLP
-205 MSTKMVLGTSKM
+205 MSTKMVLETSKV
-217 LGKYGVIFFLVLVIG
+217 LGKYGIIIFLILVTA
-232 IILLGKYLKG
+232 IILLGKYLKS
-242 EEGQYKLSVINLK
+242 EEGQYKLSSINLK
-255 LPVIKKLTQK
+255 IPVIKKLTQK
-265 IVVSRFTRTM
+265 IIVSRFTRTM

-284 LVTSLEIVASVVGN
+284 LVTSIEIVASVVGN

-309 EKVLKGEGLGDS
+309 EKVLKGQGLGDS

-332 ASMVKVGEEA
+332 ASMVKIGEEA

-360 EREIQTATAL
+360 EREIKTATAL
-370 IEPVMIV
+370 IEPSMIV
-377 IMGVIIGFLLISIL
+377 LMGIIIGFLLISIL
-391 TPMFKMYKLH
+391 TPMFKMYNS
-401 IILRRKTNE
+401 IS
-410 YKKTK
+410 

>member
-1 MANFKYKAINS
+1 MAIFKYKAINS

-23 DSESQVREMLLSNQ
+23 DSESQIREMLLSNQ

-46 NSKNK
+46 NSNSKK
-51 SSFSFDRKV
+51 SFSFNSKV

-79 LSIGKTL
+79 LSIGKAL
-86 NILIEQGEKPKLR
+86 NILIEQCEKPKLR

-106 SDIKRGETLASS
+106 GELKRGETLASS
-118 MGKRKDV
+118 MRKRKDV
-125 FPKLLTSMIDAG
+125 FPNLLTSMIDAG

-191 TFVQMFEENNVELP
+191 TFVQMFEENNVDLP
-205 MSTKMVLGTSKM
+205 MSTKMVLETSKV
-217 LGKYGVIFFLVLVIG
+217 LGKYGIIIFLILVTA
-232 IILLGKYLKG
+232 IILLGKYLKS
-242 EEGQYKLSVINLK
+242 EEGQYKLSSINLK
-255 LPVIKKLTQK
+255 IPVIKKLTQK
-265 IVVSRFTRTM
+265 IIVSRFTRTM

-284 LVTSLEIVASVVGN
+284 LVTSIEIVASVVGN

-332 ASMVKVGEEA
+332 ASMVKIGEEA

-360 EREIQTATAL
+360 EREIKTATAL
-370 IEPVMIV
+370 IEPSMIV
-377 IMGVIIGFLLISIL
+377 LMGIIIGFLLISIL
-391 TPMFKMYKLH
+391 TPMFKMYNS
-401 IILRRKTNE
+401 IS
-410 YKKTK
+410 

>member
-174 GVVAII
+174 GLVAII

-217 LGKYGVIFFLVLVIG
+217 LGKYGIIFFLVLVIG
-232 IILLGKYLKG
+232 IILLGKYLKS

-370 IEPVMIV
+370 IEPAMIV

-391 TPMFKMYKLH
+391 TPMFKMYNS
-401 IILRRKTNE
+401 IG
-410 YKKTK
+410 

>member
-1 MANFKYKAINS
+1 MAIFKYKAINS

-23 DSESQVREMLLSNQ
+23 DSESQIREMLLSNQ

-46 NSKNK
+46 NSKSK
-51 SSFSFDRKV
+51 KSFSFNSKV

-79 LSIGKTL
+79 LSIGKAL
-86 NILIEQGEKPKLR
+86 NILIEQCEKPKLR

-106 SDIKRGETLASS
+106 GDLKRGETLASS
-118 MGKRKDV
+118 MRKRKDV
-125 FPKLLTSMIDAG
+125 FPNLLTSMIDAG

-191 TFVQMFEENNVELP
+191 TFVQMFEENNVDLP
-205 MSTKMVLGTSKM
+205 MSTKMVLETSKV
-217 LGKYGVIFFLVLVIG
+217 LGKYGIIIFLILVTA
-232 IILLGKYLKG
+232 IILLGKYLKS
-242 EEGQYKLSVINLK
+242 EEGQYKLSSINLK
-255 LPVIKKLTQK
+255 IPVIKKLTQK
-265 IVVSRFTRTM
+265 IIVSRFTRTM

-284 LVTSLEIVASVVGN
+284 LVTSIEIVASVVGN
-298 KIAEKE
+298 KIAENE

-332 ASMVKVGEEA
+332 ASMVKIGEEA

-360 EREIQTATAL
+360 EREIKTATAL
-370 IEPVMIV
+370 IEPSMIV
-377 IMGVIIGFLLISIL
+377 LMGIIIGFLLISIL
-391 TPMFKMYKLH
+391 TPMFKMYNS
-401 IILRRKTNE
+401 IS
-410 YKKTK
+410 

>member
-12 EGQRIEGSQSA
+12 EGQRVEGSQSA

-51 SSFSFDRKV
+51 ISFSFNRKV
-60 KLKDIAVF
+60 KLKDIAIF

-79 LSIGKTL
+79 LSIGKAL
-86 NILIEQGEKPKLR
+86 NILIEQGEKPKIR

-106 SDIKRGETLASS
+106 GDLKRGETLASS
-118 MGKRKDV
+118 MRKRKDV
-125 FPKLLTSMIDAG
+125 FPNLLTSMIDAG

-149 MAEYYEKETKIRGK
+149 MSEYYEKETKIRGK

-191 TFVQMFEENNVELP
+191 TFVQMFEENNVDLP
-205 MSTKMVLGTSKM
+205 MSTKMVLETSKV
-217 LGKYGVIFFLVLVIG
+217 LGKYGIIIFLILVTA
-232 IILLGKYLKG
+232 IILLGKYLKS
-242 EEGQYKLSVINLK
+242 EEGQYKLSSINLK
-255 LPVIKKLTQK
+255 IPVIKKLTQK
-265 IVVSRFTRTM
+265 IIVSRFTRTM

-321 IMNIKIFPPML
+321 IMKIKIFPPML

-370 IEPVMIV
+370 IEPAMIV
-377 IMGVIIGFLLISIL
+377 VMGIIIGFLLISIL
-391 TPMFKMYKLH
+391 TPMFKMYNS
-401 IILRRKTNE
+401 IG
-410 YKKTK
+410 

>member
-1 MANFKYKAINS
+1 MAIFKYKAINS

-46 NSKNK
+46 NSKSK
-51 SSFSFDRKV
+51 KSFSFNSKV

-79 LSIGKTL
+79 LSVGKAL
-86 NILIEQGEKPKLR
+86 NILIEQGEKPNFR
-99 EALIGVN
+99 EALIEVN
-106 SDIKRGETLASS
+106 GDLKRGETLASS
-118 MGKRKDV
+118 MRKRKDV
-125 FPKLLTSMIDAG
+125 FPNLLTSMIDAG

-149 MAEYYEKETKIRGK
+149 MADYYEKETKIRGK
-163 IKSAMIYPIVL
+163 IKSAIIYPIVL

-191 TFVQMFEENNVELP
+191 TFVQMFEENNVELS
-205 MSTKMVLGTSKM
+205 MSTKMVLEISKI
-217 LGKYGVIFFLVLVIG
+217 LGKYGIIIFLILVTA
-232 IILLGKYLKG
+232 IILLGKYLKS
-242 EEGQYKLSVINLK
+242 EEGQYKLSSINLK
-255 LPVIKKLTQK
+255 IPVIRKLTQK
-265 IVVSRFTRTM
+265 IIVSRFTRTM

-309 EKVLKGEGLGDS
+309 EKLLKGEGLGDS

-332 ASMVKVGEEA
+332 ASMVKIGEEVA
-342 GSLDSI
+342 SLDSI

-370 IEPVMIV
+370 IEPAIIV
-377 IMGVIIGFLLISIL
+377 LMGVIIGFLLISIL
-391 TPMFKMYKLH
+391 TPMFTMYNS
-401 IILRRKTNE
+401 IS
-410 YKKTK
+410 

>member
-46 NSKNK
+46 NSKGK
-51 SSFSFDRKV
+51 SSLSFNRKV

-79 LSIGKTL
+79 LSIGKAL

-106 SDIKRGETLASS
+106 GDLKRGETLANS
-118 MGKRKDV
+118 MRKRKDV
-125 FPKLLTSMIDAG
+125 FPNLLTSMIDAG

-191 TFVQMFEENNVELP
+191 TFVQMFEENNVDLP
-205 MSTKMVLGTSKM
+205 TSTKMVLGTSKM
-217 LGKYGVIFFLVLVIG
+217 LGKYGIIIFLILVTA
-232 IILLGKYLKG
+232 IILLGKYLKS
-242 EEGQYKLSVINLK
+242 EEGQYNLSVINLK
-255 LPVIKKLTQK
+255 IPVIKKLTQK
-265 IVVSRFTRTM
+265 IIVSRFTRT
-275 GIVSSSGMS
+275 I
-284 LVTSLEIVASVVGN
+284 
-298 KIAEKE
+298 
-304 LLKVK
+304 
-309 EKVLKGEGLGDS
+309 
-321 IMNIKIFPPML
+321 
-332 ASMVKVGEEA
+332 
-342 GSLDSI
+342 
-348 LDKTADFYDDEL
+348 
-360 EREIQTATAL
+360 
-370 IEPVMIV
+370 
-377 IMGVIIGFLLISIL
+377 
-391 TPMFKMYKLH
+391 
-401 IILRRKTNE
+401 
-410 YKKTK
+410 

>member
-1 MANFKYKAINS
+1 MAIFKYKAINS

-23 DSESQVREMLLSNQ
+23 DSESQIREMLLSNQ

-46 NSKNK
+46 NSKSK
-51 SSFSFDRKV
+51 KSFSFNSKV

-79 LSIGKTL
+79 LSIGKAL
-86 NILIEQGEKPKLR
+86 NILIEQCEKPKLR

-106 SDIKRGETLASS
+106 GELKRGETLASS
-118 MGKRKDV
+118 MRKRKDV
-125 FPKLLTSMIDAG
+125 FPNLLTSMIDAG

-191 TFVQMFEENNVELP
+191 TFVQMFEENNVDLP

-217 LGKYGVIFFLVLVIG
+217 LGKYGIIIFLILVTA
-232 IILLGKYLKG
+232 IILLGKYLKS
-242 EEGQYKLSVINLK
+242 EEGQYKLSSINLK
-255 LPVIKKLTQK
+255 IPVIKKLTQK
-265 IVVSRFTRTM
+265 IIVSRFTRTI

-284 LVTSLEIVASVVGN
+284 LVTSIEIVASVVGN
-298 KIAEKE
+298 KIAENE

-332 ASMVKVGEEA
+332 ASMVKIGEEA

-360 EREIQTATAL
+360 EREIKTATAL
-370 IEPVMIV
+370 IEPSMIV
-377 IMGVIIGFLLISIL
+377 LMGIIIGFLLISIL
-391 TPMFKMYKLH
+391 TPMFKMYNS
-401 IILRRKTNE
+401 IS
-410 YKKTK
+410 

>member
-1 MANFKYKAINS
+1 MAIFKYKAINS

-23 DSESQVREMLLSNQ
+23 DSESQIREMLLSNQ

-46 NSKNK
+46 NSKSK
-51 SSFSFDRKV
+51 KSFSFNSKV

-79 LSIGKTL
+79 LSIGKAL
-86 NILIEQGEKPKLR
+86 NILIEQCEKPKLR
-99 EALIGVN
+99 EALIRVN
-106 SDIKRGETLASS
+106 GDLKRGETLASS
-118 MGKRKDV
+118 MRKRKDV
-125 FPKLLTSMIDAG
+125 FPNLLTSMIDAG

-191 TFVQMFEENNVELP
+191 TFVQMFEENNVDLP

-217 LGKYGVIFFLVLVIG
+217 LGKYGIIIFLILVTA
-232 IILLGKYLKG
+232 IILLGKYLKS
-242 EEGQYKLSVINLK
+242 EEGQYKLSSINLK
-255 LPVIKKLTQK
+255 IPVIKKLTQK
-265 IVVSRFTRTM
+265 IIVSRFTRTM

-284 LVTSLEIVASVVGN
+284 LVTSIEIVASVVGN

-332 ASMVKVGEEA
+332 ASMVKIGEEA

-360 EREIQTATAL
+360 EREIKTATAL
-370 IEPVMIV
+370 IEPSMIV
-377 IMGVIIGFLLISIL
+377 LMGIIIGFLLISIL
-391 TPMFKMYKLH
+391 TPMFKMYNS
-401 IILRRKTNE
+401 IS
-410 YKKTK
+410 